1 MKTGLNRGKKY
12 KPYKRLTNEQ
22 KELIY
27 KLYEEKMELR
37 KIARTL
43 GIRLYTVQYHIK
55 KNYKNLKSS
64 IRSK

>member
-1 MKTGLNRGKKY
+1 MKVGLNKGKKY

-37 KIARTL
+37 KISRVL
-43 GIRLYTVQYHIK
+43 GVHLRTVQYHLK
-55 KNYKNLKSS
+55 KTLR
-64 IRSK
+64 I